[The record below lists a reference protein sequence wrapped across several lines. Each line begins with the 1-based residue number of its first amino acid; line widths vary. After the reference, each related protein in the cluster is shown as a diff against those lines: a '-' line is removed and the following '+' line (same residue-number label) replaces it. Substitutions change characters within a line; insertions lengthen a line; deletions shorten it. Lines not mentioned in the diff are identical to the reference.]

1 MAKNDV
7 LKQSKK
13 LAFKINEKRRGK
25 QHKKNNIKLNKIFNT
40 NTEVHCHWC
49 KQQVF
54 RGEGFNKKDNTAT
67 VDHIYDIRDIRRFL
81 LTEDEN
87 TVIGCDKCNTD
98 RNDEQLEKRKYIF
111 DREEIIILVNL
122 LK

>member
-13 LAFKINEKRRGK
+13 LAFKINEKRRDK
-25 QHKKNNIKLNKIFNT
+25 QHKKNNAKLNKVFNN
-40 NTEVHCHWC
+40 NTEVNCHWC
-49 KQQVF
+49 NEELF

-67 VDHIYDIRDIRRFL
+67 VDHIYDIKDIRRFL

-87 TVIGCDKCNTD
+87 TVIACDKCNTE
-98 RNDEQLEKRKYIF
+98 RTNAELYKRKYAF
-111 DREEIIILVNL
+111 NREEIIILVNL